1 MTQVLLP
8 NRANTIRTDGSLPF
22 LPSPPP
28 TAPQAALSYSRALQA
43 APYTAL
49 MGVVVDGRQPPR
61 HPTSPRYRIRNQVGG
76 TNRWRL
82 PESLGGDLLGTA
94 QAVKSLNEPY
104 NQNIVNIMT
113 AENPA
118 TSLNHEDRESFHLP
132 SMKRPQSTQNV
143 SSSALRQSAPR
154 LPVTAP
160 AKTERH
166 TPIPKF
172 EPSTARPPTPLD
184 IFHYH
189 SAPAHSQLGPDVL
202 LHCLGTSWELHRPFI
217 QKSTVLSE
225 ILSKAEIKPHHQCYY
240 RDPLTATVDRFI
252 SKSDYYSNEYR
263 KLSRTLSITENKEDL
278 QTPRE
283 ETKGIDHPSHLVEAR
298 RANMT
303 KIKLKVR
310 DPLVTKEA
318 FAVALG
324 NLYHEELDPSTCD
337 MVGVLASAYVL
348 GFTNLQKRCHSA
360 MSQSIQ
366 ASTVCRYHHAALVYK
381 VGELVSSCERWLEV
395 HLVSHLSIQIYL
407 RDLPQGLLQRIITS
421 SRFFT
426 FNEYTL
432 YRTLCYWV
440 FLKMNPSVQLMPS
453 HSTIVTFFNSLSRSS
468 AFIEGDDGQC
478 FVGLFMALRMSGITD
493 TRHLDDMLRM
503 NVVPQSW
510 VLKVLSHHYHAL
522 QGGGDMS
529 LMLNFNTDALRYG
542 FIIEQEP
549 RYHTQ
554 TISVH
559 GFHFELKAHRQGS
572 DPTYQFYIQR
582 LKPQDSTLSFR
593 ICERQTFS
601 LRQDREVLYSIRV
614 QCKAKGQDYCYS
626 TGMRNKKFGLGSTT
640 SKSDIFTLNDLCLP
654 ICVTYQLLFPP
665 S

>member
-1 MTQVLLP
+1 MV
-8 NRANTIRTDGSLPF
+8 DGRMDLF
-22 LPSPPP
+22 
-28 TAPQAALSYSRALQA
+28 AKNWALQA

-118 TSLNHEDRESFHLP
+118 TSLNHEDRDSFHLP

-154 LPVTAP
+154 LPVTALQDRE
-160 AKTERH
+160 TH
-166 TPIPKF
+166 PIPKF
-172 EPSTARPPTPLD
+172 EPSTADTNTIRYIPLPLSPSSQPTWSSSQPAWSSLVD
-184 IFHYH
+184 YQDASPH
-189 SAPAHSQLGPDVL
+189 SIKDFRVAISCTNFCLSVEDVL
-202 LHCLGTSWELHRPFI
+202 LHCLGTSWELHRPYI

-278 QTPRE
+278 HAPTE
-283 ETKGIDHPSHLVEAR
+283 ETKSIDHPSHLVEAR

-310 DPLVTKEA
+310 DQLVTKEA

-337 MVGVLASAYVL
+337 MVGVLASACVL
-348 GFTNLQKRCHSA
+348 GFTDLQKRCHSA

-468 AFIEGDDGQC
+468 AFIEGDEGQC

-529 LMLNFNTDALRYG
+529 L
-542 FIIEQEP
+542 
-549 RYHTQ
+549 
-554 TISVH
+554 
-559 GFHFELKAHRQGS
+559 
-572 DPTYQFYIQR
+572 
-582 LKPQDSTLSFR
+582 
-593 ICERQTFS
+593 
-601 LRQDREVLYSIRV
+601 
-614 QCKAKGQDYCYS
+614 
-626 TGMRNKKFGLGSTT
+626 
-640 SKSDIFTLNDLCLP
+640 
-654 ICVTYQLLFPP
+654 
-665 S
+665 